1 MFIFFLF
8 STFHVFHIKKQENV
22 TSYNYIVKMAC
33 VPVFPCHDGCGTW

>member
-22 TSYNYIVKMAC
+22 TSYNYIVKMG
-33 VPVFPCHDGCGTW
+33 VLKNELIIWYYQ